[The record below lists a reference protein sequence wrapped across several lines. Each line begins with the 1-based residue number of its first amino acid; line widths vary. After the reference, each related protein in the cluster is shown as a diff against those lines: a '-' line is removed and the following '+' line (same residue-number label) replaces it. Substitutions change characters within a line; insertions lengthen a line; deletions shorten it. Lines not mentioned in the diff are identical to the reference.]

1 MWRQSKDTLQS
12 RLWPWGFWR
21 RSSCA
26 TRKLGCFERLCQS
39 VTPVTECLNFYLQTC
54 PINWLTNRQSVL
66 AIEVYVQRIKHYL
79 GAYLAELGQIDA
91 VVFTAGVGENSAP
104 IRALVCAGLQS
115 LGIVLNQQLN
125 QEHASGNRSISAASS
140 KSQVLVIPT
149 NEELEIATR
158 VAEFLR

>member
-1 MWRQSKDTLQS
+1 M
-12 RLWPWGFWR
+12 
-21 RSSCA
+21 
-26 TRKLGCFERLCQS
+26 
-39 VTPVTECLNFYLQTC
+39 
-54 PINWLTNRQSVL
+54 L
-66 AIEVYVQRIKHYL
+66 AVEVYVQRIKHYL
-79 GAYLAELGQIDA
+79 GAYIAELGQIDA

-104 IRALVCAGLQS
+104 TRALVCAGLQS

-125 QEHASGNRSISAASS
+125 QERTSGNRSISAASS